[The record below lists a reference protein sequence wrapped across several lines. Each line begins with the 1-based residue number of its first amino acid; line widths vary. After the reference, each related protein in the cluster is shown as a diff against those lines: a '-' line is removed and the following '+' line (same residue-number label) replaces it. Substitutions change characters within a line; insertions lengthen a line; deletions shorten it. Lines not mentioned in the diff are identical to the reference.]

1 MPAGM
6 LDVYIVPC
14 QISMISMIFML
25 LNIYDFYAE
34 KVREDFQNSF
44 VDICVIY
51 NSITHLYVLL

>member
-25 LNIYDFYAE
+25 LNIYDFSAE

>member
-44 VDICVIY
+44 VDIRVIY